1 MGGLCDSSSSH
12 QKHGNMHHNSNRG
25 INQMQMNNFNQNQNY
40 PNNNNTY
47 QEIDPVLRRR
57 GARYL
62 IRQVKHDQLE
72 VIPGG
77 KMPIK
82 LVFSLDKSMSF
93 AAKDPLK
100 LSFKISISDVKNNQI
115 FKHMTTIQDL
125 NQEDMVYA
133 NQIITEYYFEI
144 DQKIKVEVIYNN
156 MKVHENLVS
165 TAKING
171 SLNHTEEIP
180 IFLSGPNTNPDFK
193 LLIIS
198 DPISEELSRL
208 AISFDMRLESNCN
221 DEFFAVFE
229 NTFKNKKQ
237 KIYKTEEVRGPF
249 PKIVARDLAFGD
261 LSFDKSN
268 DQEFDILFYTVRGN
282 SIFKLGTI
290 TSSLKYLDNLTIDVK
305 DPKTNATV
313 CKASIATSRRN
324 IKRFID
330 YIYTDKLQISMICAI
345 DFTGSNR
352 EPTDPRSLHFISSE
366 PNQYQQALQASSSIV
381 SYYDSDKKFPVYG
394 FGAQYKNDLSCVV
407 SHCFNL
413 NFSNENPEVE
423 GVAGIMQAY
432 QNAIPYL
439 IFSGPTHFS
448 PCIYNTI
455 QYVKSKGIDNSY
467 YIVLII
473 TDGQINDMDQTRA
486 AILEASV
493 LPISIII
500 VGVGSADFSCM
511 NVLDGDEYP
520 LVDVYGKK
528 IRDIVQFVS
537 YDMKYAMNIALFS
550 QELLYEIPAQVENY
564 FRSIGK

>member
-1 MGGLCDSSSSH
+1 MGGLCDSSTSH
-12 QKHGNMHHNSNRG
+12 QKHGNMQHASNPRP
-25 INQMQMNNFNQNQNY
+25 NQMQMNNYNQNQNFS
-40 PNNNNTY
+40 NNNY
-47 QEIDPVLRRR
+47 QELDPVLRRR

-62 IRQVKHDQLE
+62 IRQVKHDQLD

-93 AAKDPLK
+93 SSNDPLK
-100 LSFKISISDVKNNQI
+100 LSFKISISDVKNNSI
-115 FKHMTTIQDL
+115 FKPMTTIQDL

-144 DQKIKVEVIYNN
+144 DQNIKVEVLYNN
-156 MKVHENLVS
+156 MKIQENFIS
-165 TAKING
+165 TGKING

-180 IFLSGPNTNPDFK
+180 IFINRQNNNPDFK
-193 LLIIS
+193 LLVIS

-208 AISFDMRLESNCN
+208 AISFEMRLENGNN

-268 DQEFDILFYTVRGN
+268 DQEFDIIFYAVRAN
-282 SIFKLGTI
+282 SIFKVGTI
-290 TSSLKYLDNLTIDVK
+290 TSSLKYLDNMTLEVK
-305 DPKTNATV
+305 DPKTNSVV
-313 CKASIATSRRN
+313 CKASIATSRRT

-345 DFTGSNR
+345 DFTGSNG
-352 EPTDPRSLHFISSE
+352 EPTNYGSLHFVSRE
-366 PNQYQQALQASSSIV
+366 PNQYQQALQASSTII

-394 FGAQYKNDLSCVV
+394 FGAQYKSDQSCVV

-423 GVAGIMQAY
+423 GVAGIMQTY

-467 YIVLII
+467 YIMLII
-473 TDGQINDMDQTRA
+473 TDGQINDMEQTRA
-486 AILEASV
+486 AIVEASL

-500 VGVGSADFSCM
+500 VGVGKANFSSM
-511 NVLDGDEYP
+511 NELDGDEYP
-520 LVDVYGKK
+520 LVDAYGKK

-537 YDMKYAMNIALFS
+537 YDMKYAMNVPLFS